1 MSKPQVPIGSPR
13 RADTGLGNPDDQSM
27 AVVSVSGTTTL
38 EANYPDAGDT
48 RPRLR
53 LLVRP
58 LDGGIWVTTDG
69 STPVSGSNGWYMPAL
84 EAQQFSG
91 DDTVLCVA
99 DSTVGTGAA
108 SVCVWELG
116 PEE

>member
-1 MSKPQVPIGSPR
+1 MANKPQVPIGSPR
-13 RADTGLGNPDDQSM
+13 RAETGLGNPTNQSM
-27 AVVSVSGTTTL
+27 AVVSVAGTTTL
-38 EANYPDAGDT
+38 EASYPSGGD
-48 RPRLR
+48 PRLR

-69 STPVSGSNGWYMPAL
+69 STPVSGSNGWYMPSL

-91 DDTVLCVA
+91 GDEVKCVA

-116 PEE
+116 PEY